1 MSRLVT
7 LVAVVVLATGACSD
21 GDSTDDEA
29 AIGTT
34 TTIVEPTTST
44 SSTAETTADATTTS
58 TTSPPTPPAT
68 CHDGS
73 SDGVFDDGAGTY
85 ATLLTDL
92 DLDAGTIGFDVVQ
105 WYVGQEATDMWQA
118 EYPDDP
124 HGPPNDYFVRNDNP
138 AVRTAPI
145 ASDVTV
151 FLVRML
157 EDQDADLDPGA
168 LDELPEYLASQPGD
182 DGYISHNHYWLSFSG
197 GSVDRICEQFT
208 P

>member
-1 MSRLVT
+1 MKRLVT
-7 LVAVVVLATGACSD
+7 LVAIAILTTGACSD
-21 GDSTDDEA
+21 GDSTDAEA
-29 AIGTT
+29 AADATT
-34 TTIVEPTTST
+34 TTVERTTST
-44 SSTAETTADATTTS
+44 AATAETTADATTTS
-58 TTSPPTPPAT
+58 TTAPPTT
-68 CHDGS
+68 CHAGS
-73 SDGVFDDGAGTY
+73 SDGVFDDASGTY

-92 DLDAGTIGFDVVQ
+92 DLDAGTISFDVVQ
-105 WYVGQEATDMWQA
+105 WYVGQEATDAWQA

-124 HGPPNDYFVRNDNP
+124 YGPPNDYFVRNDNP

-157 EDQDADLDPGA
+157 EDQDADLDPGT
-168 LDELPEYLASQPGD
+168 LDELPDYLASQPGT
-182 DGYISHNHYWLSFSG
+182 DGYVSHNHYWLSFSG